1 MVLLAL
7 AILCLVGSVAATET
21 GSDDTSV
28 THESNSVS
36 TTTSSDSSLTAQ
48 STQSSTSSQSS
59 TQTTTSPQT
68 TDSSLYSSSSSNSNK
83 VSTASESTTTKTT
96 NEDSQQSTPQSTST
110 TSTQSTSTT
119 ESTTQNSIEK
129 ATTSSDNKINNEVS
143 SISSTSGS
151 SITTIQQVTTN
162 GDKATG
168 DSITYE
174 INNLNIGT
182 TAVTDDIKSIS
193 LESSPIETIE
203 VNEVTEDYESSIIG
217 SMPIDN
223 VQTTNIKLTDMTV
236 EPGDTV
242 TFKALL
248 TTDNGSNI
256 DNGKVAFKVNG
267 KTVGT
272 TSVSDGEAVFIYTIP
287 YDWINP
293 TYTLTAVYGASSEYE
308 SASAEGVISLY
319 SYTKTNAKVT
329 NITATPG
336 NKITLTAS
344 FTTDNDQNVKHGL
357 AAFKINNIT
366 VGYANVSDGLAQ
378 LVYQI
383 PSTWADS
390 TYSISVV
397 YGETGIYKGTSGTGT
412 LTLSQNSLKTA
423 SPSSTKVTVTS
434 LTANSGSTVTIKA
447 TVQTTGGASVTSGK
461 VAFKINGNT
470 IGHST
475 VSNGATSLSYKI
487 PLTWTD
493 PSYTITV
500 VYGGTSSY
508 AESTGT
514 GKLSL
519 NAVSSTTTVTD
530 VTTNAGTKITL
541 QANIKLSNN
550 ATLNSGTV
558 TFKINGNTVGT
569 VNVSNNVAKL
579 SYTVPLTYTNPTYTI
594 TAAYSG
600 SGVVK
605 SSTKNA
611 QLSLNPVSST
621 TTVTDVTTNA
631 GTKIT
636 LQANIKLSNNATL
649 NGGKVSFKIN
659 GKTVGTVSV
668 SNNVAKLSYT
678 VPLTYTNPT
687 YTITAV
693 YGGSGI
699 VKSSTKNAQLSLNP
713 VSSTTTVKS
722 ITTNAGKTITLQAN
736 IKASNNATVNGGKVS
751 FKINGKT
758 VGTVKVSGGVAKLSY
773 TVPSNYKDPTYT
785 ITAVYGGSG
794 IVKSSTKT
802 GTLTLNNVVTT
813 SIKVTE
819 ISDYAGNTVTLKA
832 TLYAKNGSYVKE
844 GIVAFKING
853 KTVGHANVSNGGAKL
868 NYKIPSDYSSKSYTI
883 TVVYGQTGIYK
894 SSNGTGTLKV
904 LPKIATKVTVTD
916 ISSSSGS
923 TITLKATI
931 TTSNGSYA
939 KDGVVAFKIN
949 GKTVGHANVSNG
961 GAKLNFTIPSSY
973 SNSKYTI
980 TAVYGSSNKY
990 EDARANGTLTIK
1002 SSSTSGMSQYL
1013 KSTTNCQVSSST
1025 IQNIASKFD
1034 GYTNTLSKAKAIFN
1048 YLNDKTSYS
1057 SYSNTRYGA
1066 VSTWN
1071 RKAGN
1076 CCDLTHL
1083 LVAVYRACGIPA
1095 RYCHATC
1102 TFNSGS
1108 TIGHVWA
1115 EVYVDGTWYKCDL
1128 TSANNSFGKINNW
1141 YKSTTVKRYATLPF

>member
-151 SITTIQQVTTN
+151 GITTIQQVTTN

-182 TAVTDDIKSIS
+182 TAVTNDIKSIS

-203 VNEVTEDYESSIIG
+203 VSEVTEDYESSIIG

-550 ATLNSGTV
+550 ATLNGGTV

-600 SGVVK
+600 SGV
-605 SSTKNA
+605 
-611 QLSLNPVSST
+611 
-621 TTVTDVTTNA
+621 
-631 GTKIT
+631 
-636 LQANIKLSNNATL
+636 
-649 NGGKVSFKIN
+649 
-659 GKTVGTVSV
+659 
-668 SNNVAKLSYT
+668 
-678 VPLTYTNPT
+678 
-687 YTITAV
+687 
-693 YGGSGI
+693 

>member
-182 TAVTDDIKSIS
+182 TAVTNDIKSIS

-203 VNEVTEDYESSIIG
+203 VSEVTEDYESSIIG

-550 ATLNSGTV
+550 ATLNGGTV

-594 TAAYSG
+594 TA
-600 SGVVK
+600 
-605 SSTKNA
+605 
-611 QLSLNPVSST
+611 
-621 TTVTDVTTNA
+621 
-631 GTKIT
+631 
-636 LQANIKLSNNATL
+636 
-649 NGGKVSFKIN
+649 
-659 GKTVGTVSV
+659 
-668 SNNVAKLSYT
+668 
-678 VPLTYTNPT
+678 
-687 YTITAV
+687 V

-699 VKSSTKNAQLSLNP
+699 VKSSTKNGQLSLNP

-1066 VSTWN
+1066 VGTWN

-1083 LVAVYRACGIPA
+1083 LIAVYRACGIPA

-1115 EVYVDGTWYKCDL
+1115 EVYVGGTWYKCDL
-1128 TSANNSFGKINNW
+1128 TSASNSFGKINNW